1 MGLKNV
7 YFSKTKNRVDILTLG
22 INLSSEI
29 AELKEILDIL
39 PAENVLERRGFEE
52 RLSSAQKQLESLEEN
67 I

>member
-1 MGLKNV
+1 MGLKKV
-7 YFSKTKNRVDILTLG
+7 SFSKTKNRVDILTLG
-22 INLSSEI
+22 INMSSEI

-52 RLSSAQKQLESLEEN
+52 RLSSDQKQLESLEEN